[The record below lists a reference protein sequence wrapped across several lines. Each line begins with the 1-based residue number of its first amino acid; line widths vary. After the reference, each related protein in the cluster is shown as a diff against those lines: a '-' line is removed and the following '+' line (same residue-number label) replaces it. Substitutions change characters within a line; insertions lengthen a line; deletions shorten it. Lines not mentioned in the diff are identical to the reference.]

1 MQFWKKICKN
11 KKYIISVFI
20 ICLLSGILYSFKFT
34 QKEYLTTSTIM
45 LVKNNEG
52 KVAESLE
59 LSDGLQ
65 SIVKEVIKSDLS
77 IEKVKNN
84 LNLNCENNELN
95 KKIEVSKAKDSV
107 AFKINVKDFNSKIAL
122 DVNKEIINVFSNRIK
137 EMYTE
142 KNVEIYIVDPAH
154 IVNNHYSTQLIIP
167 VVVAIVIGIVV
178 NFVYILVLIK
188 YENKVK
194 NNSEIEAD
202 LILKSLV
209 KLPKLKYKSNE
220 LKQELVVASCEKSE
234 VINSFNKLRTNIQ
247 FLGVNNEIL
256 KRVILVT
263 SPNSGD
269 GKTFVAANLAIAFS
283 QIGKKVVLIDADME
297 NGRLGKLF
305 NIPENLGFSNYL
317 SNLDT
322 SGAEINE
329 FLNKFI
335 TETEIKNLSIITSGT
350 VPPNSSEL
358 LTSEKLPNL
367 IKDLKVF
374 YDVVIIDSVSAL
386 LSTDALILSRMV
398 GSTIIVSDS
407 KKTKFEDLIKTK
419 KDIQNVGGKILGVVL
434 NRAKIRKNQ
443 KTIETRKKELQ
454 KLKNKI
460 YKAIQKIVKKE
471 NHKQKLLTEG
481 VNNKR
486 DVIKPTN
493 IPKHKK
499 EEPTIKERINQLKFV
514 KLIKDAYQE
523 KRVNKKENVQN
534 AKKTEIKEGKQTKQ
548 VKEEKNNKKIENKLE
563 EGTKNKEKQ
572 EELEN
577 VLAEKKEKIS
587 TLEIAK
593 EKASNV
599 VKNSKIIIK
608 ENAKKIKENSTNII
622 GNVKNTYQE
631 KISNLKGKNIISEK
645 NKTTNEGDKVL
656 KQNIIENSKQEI
668 VEENPD
674 SDNDVLVIVDA
685 ENAYCRVFS
694 KKCFTEKS
702 VRSSNLKNVFEDA
715 HYSRKI
721 LKKRVNSLIETY
733 GITKKQSERIDTLI
747 YVTLMD
753 YDAYIWYE
761 YKEASNKAESY
772 VMCMAKEYEKVFG
785 EKNKDYIARCKRL
798 RKAELKKAELDIEYK
813 LENLW
818 KTTKTKLSD
827 KLAIKKFANLYEIDT
842 RLKSDK
848 EIMKSNEKKK
858 VYSDIIKESDKNGEQ
873 ESYSNSNI
881 DFEEDEL
888 EREIR
893 EEEELLKKEQESYRL
908 EQEKIKQEKKEEK
921 ERLRI
926 ERKIEQE
933 RIKNERREQKE
944 KQRQEKQE
952 ENFRRREE
960 KLKQKEELRKQK
972 ELEKEKQRE
981 EAKIE
986 EELLVDNLYPKTKY
1000 NKDL

>member
-1 MQFWKKICKN
+1 MKHYFTNRVKI
-11 KKYIISVFI
+11 I
-20 ICLLSGILYSFKFT
+20 LLVAVLLAAGVGILSN
-34 QKEYLTTSTIM
+34 LTDLSLPNM
-45 LVKNNEG
+45 LVKGVLTPLRTGVTNLTVQAE
-52 KVAESLE
+52 KIYSYIFQYESL
-59 LSDGLQ
+59 LT
-65 SIVKEVIKSDLS
+65 
-77 IEKVKNN
+77 
-84 LNLNCENNELN
+84 ENE
-95 KKIEVSKAKDSV
+95 
-107 AFKINVKDFNSKIAL
+107 
-122 DVNKEIINVFSNRIK
+122 
-137 EMYTE
+137 
-142 KNVEIYIVDPAH
+142 
-154 IVNNHYSTQLIIP
+154 
-167 VVVAIVIGIVV
+167 
-178 NFVYILVLIK
+178 
-188 YENKVK
+188 
-194 NNSEIEAD
+194 
-202 LILKSLV
+202 
-209 KLPKLKYKSNE
+209 E
-220 LKQELVVASCEKSE
+220 LKQKLAELYD
-234 VINSFNKLRTNIQ
+234 LT
-247 FLGVNNEIL
+247 
-256 KRVILVT
+256 
-263 SPNSGD
+263 
-269 GKTFVAANLAIAFS
+269 
-283 QIGKKVVLIDADME
+283 
-297 NGRLGKLF
+297 
-305 NIPENLGFSNYL
+305 PENIFISNGSDDILNFAFIPRLLGRN
-317 SNLDT
+317 DQMQ
-322 SGAEINE
+322 
-329 FLNKFI
+329 
-335 TETEIKNLSIITSGT
+335 
-350 VPPNSSEL
+350 
-358 LTSEKLPNL
+358 
-367 IKDLKVF
+367 
-374 YDVVIIDSVSAL
+374 
-386 LSTDALILSRMV
+386 ST
-398 GSTIIVSDS
+398 
-407 KKTKFEDLIKTK
+407 
-419 KDIQNVGGKILGVVL
+419 
-434 NRAKIRKNQ
+434 
-443 KTIETRKKELQ
+443 
-454 KLKNKI
+454 
-460 YKAIQKIVKKE
+460 
-471 NHKQKLLTEG
+471 
-481 VNNKR
+481 
-486 DVIKPTN
+486 
-493 IPKHKK
+493 
-499 EEPTIKERINQLKFV
+499 
-514 KLIKDAYQE
+514 
-523 KRVNKKENVQN
+523 
-534 AKKTEIKEGKQTKQ
+534 
-548 VKEEKNNKKIENKLE
+548 
-563 EGTKNKEKQ
+563 
-572 EELEN
+572 
-577 VLAEKKEKIS
+577 
-587 TLEIAK
+587 
-593 EKASNV
+593 
-599 VKNSKIIIK
+599 
-608 ENAKKIKENSTNII
+608 KKIKENSTNII

-631 KISNLKGKNIISEK
+631 KISNLKEKNTISEK
-645 NKTTNEGDKVL
+645 NKTTNEVDKVL

-702 VRSSNLKNVFEDA
+702 VRSSNLKDVFEDA

-753 YDAYIWYE
+753 YDAYMWYE

-908 EQEKIKQEKKEEK
+908 EQEKIKQEKQEEQEKIKQEKKEEK

-952 ENFRRREE
+952 ENLRRREE